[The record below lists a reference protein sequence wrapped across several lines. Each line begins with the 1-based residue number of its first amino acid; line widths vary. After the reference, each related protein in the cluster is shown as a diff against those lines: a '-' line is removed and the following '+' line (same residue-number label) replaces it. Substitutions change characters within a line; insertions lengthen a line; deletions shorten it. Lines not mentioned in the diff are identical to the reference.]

1 MASNTQIII
10 VLLFCGFALFS
21 LGWIAN
27 DIYWTAND
35 IFGKKKAGANQQSK
49 STKNISQ
56 NTLKSKLIC
65 CNIACKYNG
74 NGTCDRGTL
83 TIGMD
88 GNCSDKWSSFD
99 EFV

>member
-27 DIYWTAND
+27 DIYWTVND
-35 IFGKKKAGANQQSK
+35 IKKKAGANQQSK
-49 STKNISQ
+49 LTKNSIPKQS
-56 NTLKSKLIC
+56 LKSKLIC
-65 CNIACKYNG
+65 CYIACKYNS
-74 NGTCDRGTL
+74 NGACGRDVL

-88 GNCSDKWSSFD
+88 GTCNDKWSAFD